1 MRRTEWNPSPSANTF
16 QGVKLRQASH
26 HSRQSDNVKAV
37 DKPAS
42 RGQRNSAGDKKMST
56 KVLVAILLIIM
67 LLAAVMYIAKQFSI
81 DSTDVS
87 Y

>member
-16 QGVKLRQASH
+16 QGVKLRQASD
-26 HSRQSDNVKAV
+26 HSWKYDTAKAV
-37 DKPAS
+37 DKPVS
-42 RGQRNSAGDKKMST
+42 RGQRKSAGEKKMST

-67 LLAAVMYIAKQFSI
+67 LLAAVMYIVKQFSI